1 MILEITQDE
10 EVSGLWTK
18 IMGYIIFH
26 NTLGDYLITLAIFV
40 VGSLVLRSFKKLL
53 LIKLRRWAERTNK
66 DFLAFLLKSSEQN
79 LLPLIYVGVFY
90 VSLYRLNLSP
100 LWTNIA
106 NHVSLSLTVIFSI
119 RFILAL
125 FSRGLEYYFQ
135 KPETDSSKRYIFMII
150 SKILTFV
157 VWALTVVILLDNL
170 GVQIS
175 ALVTGLGIGGIA
187 IALASQVLLSDLFN
201 YFTIYIDRPF
211 EIGDYIVIDSFSGTV
226 ENIGLKTTRLRSLT
240 GEELIFS
247 NTDLTSSRLR
257 NYKRMFRRRISFSL
271 RVSYQTEA
279 TLVKEIPQ
287 ILAGIITSM
296 PDTELNRSHFSG
308 FGDYGL
314 NFDVVY
320 FVLTRDYIA
329 YMDIQEQINL
339 KIIDEFSKRGIN
351 FTYPTQTLYVK
362 KG

>member
-1 MILEITQDE
+1 M
-10 EVSGLWTK
+10 WTK
-18 IMGYIIFH
+18 LTEYALFH
-26 NTLGDYLITLAIFV
+26 NTIGDYLISLAIFI
-40 VGSLVLRSFKKLL
+40 VGSFLLRSIKKFLL
-53 LIKLRRWAERTNK
+53 LKLRQWADRTNK
-66 DFLAFLLKSSEQN
+66 DLFAFLIKSGEQN
-79 LLPLIYVGVFY
+79 LLPLIYLGVFY
-90 VSLYRLNLSP
+90 SSIYRLNLSP
-100 LWTNIA
+100 LWANIV
-106 NHVSLSLTVIFSI
+106 NYVSLSLTVIFSV
-119 RFILAL
+119 RFILSL
-125 FSRGLEYYFQ
+125 FTRGLEYYFH
-135 KPETDSSKRYIFMII
+135 KPEVDSSKRYIFMLI

-187 IALASQVLLSDLFN
+187 VALASQVLLSDLFS

-211 EIGDYIVIDSFSGTV
+211 EIGDYIVIDGFSGTV
-226 ENIGLKTTRLRSLT
+226 ENVGLKTTRLRSIT

-257 NYKRMFRRRISFSL
+257 NYKRMKRRRISFTI

-279 TLVKEIPQ
+279 AQIKEIPK
-287 ILAGIITSM
+287 ILARIITSM
-296 PDTELNRSHFSG
+296 PNTELNRSHFSG

-320 FVLTRDYIA
+320 YVLTRDYIA
-329 YMDIQEQINL
+329 YMDIQEEINL

-351 FTYPTQTLYVK
+351 FTYPTQTILVK
-362 KG
+362 NG

>member
-1 MILEITQDE
+1 
-10 EVSGLWTK
+10 VSGLWTK
-18 IMGYIIFH
+18 LTEYTLFH
-26 NTLGDYLITLAIFV
+26 NTIGDYLISLAIFI
-40 VGSLVLRSFKKLL
+40 VGSFLLRSIKKFLL
-53 LIKLRRWAERTNK
+53 LKLRQWADRTNK
-66 DFLAFLLKSSEQN
+66 DLFAFLIKSGEQN
-79 LLPLIYVGVFY
+79 LLPLIYLGVFY
-90 VSLYRLNLSP
+90 TSIYRLNLSP
-100 LWTNIA
+100 LWANIV
-106 NHVSLSLTVIFSI
+106 NYVSLSLTVIFSV
-119 RFILAL
+119 RFILSL
-125 FSRGLEYYFQ
+125 FTCGLEYYFH
-135 KPETDSSKRYIFMII
+135 KPEADSSKRYIFMLI

-187 IALASQVLLSDLFN
+187 VALASQVLLSDLFS

-211 EIGDYIVIDSFSGTV
+211 EIGDYIVIDGFSGTV
-226 ENIGLKTTRLRSLT
+226 ENVGLKTTRLRSIT

-257 NYKRMFRRRISFSL
+257 NYKRMKRRRISFTI
-271 RVSYQTEA
+271 RVSYQTDA
-279 TLVKEIPQ
+279 AQIKEIPKL
-287 ILAGIITSM
+287 LAGIITNM
-296 PDTELNRSHFSG
+296 PNTELNRSHFSG

-320 FVLTRDYIA
+320 YVLTRDYIA
-329 YMDIQEQINL
+329 YMDIQEEINL

-362 KG
+362 RG